1 MMILPIKRIIMR
13 ISPIVMTRK
22 MRVVQKKARSVTR
35 LLKTRFSI
43 AIPLKIIKQNSKKS
57 LLNWLIP

>member
-57 LLNWLIP
+57 LLNWLTP